1 MLACTWKRKRRLNDN
16 SDQIISGPL
25 DLCWIALDTIFGPQ
39 IAWPWLLHRYDW
51 CYWLFHF
58 ITLLVVSTLTC
69 YWDYDKILKLLKAF
83 HLQGLGACSTV
94 QKKALLSTSWGI
106 WVWFQRDT
114 GAHVLSSQW
123 KAASSRKR
131 SCSTSRPTE
140 KREKL
145 KLVIGIPTRV
155 DTPHKRVRQDH

>member
-1 MLACTWKRKRRLNDN
+1 MKRKRRLNDN

-69 YWDYDKILKLLKAF
+69 YWDYDKILAQSQSSSYSRRYISAARPRCLLDSSEKGAAVYKLRDLGLIPERYWRACSVISMEGRVFPQAIMF
-83 HLQGLGACSTV
+83 HL
-94 QKKALLSTSWGI
+94 TSN
-106 WVWFQRDT
+106 
-114 GAHVLSSQW
+114 W
-123 KAASSRKR
+123 KEREVEVGDRNSHKGWHAA
-131 SCSTSRPTE
+131 
-140 KREKL
+140 
-145 KLVIGIPTRV
+145 
-155 DTPHKRVRQDH
+155 